1 MQPAHLS
8 AIPPRIASSIQPQQA
23 DTQGVIRPTARYG
36 SLEIPQEHFGAF
48 QPVPQASKARRR
60 GFMIRELIEQ

>member
-8 AIPPRIASSIQPQQA
+8 AIPLRIASSIQPQQA

-36 SLEIPQEHFGAF
+36 LEIPQEHFGAF
-48 QPVPQASKARRR
+48 QPVPQASKARSR

>member
-8 AIPPRIASSIQPQQA
+8 AIPPRIASSIQPQLTA
-23 DTQGVIRPTARYG
+23 AHGVIRPTARYG

-48 QPVPQASKARRR
+48 QPVPQASKARSR